1 MKLFL
6 GGTCTS
12 NWRKDLIPLLEN
24 DGIDYF
30 NPIVDDWNEEAQ
42 KREYEE
48 KNICSHLLYVIT
60 PSMEGVFSIAEIVDD
75 SNKRPNKTIFVY
87 MDKELD
93 NPNIAFNDSQLKSLG
108 AVESMV
114 KNNGAFTYKASTIED
129 LFSFIKF
136 INDDTRDID
145 KELNNN

>member
-12 NWRKDLIPLLEN
+12 NWRNDLIPLLEN

-48 KNICSHLLYVIT
+48 KNISCHACCMPGADNNRLWR
-60 PSMEGVFSIAEIVDD
+60 
-75 SNKRPNKTIFVY
+75 KRENRDGYGRNTG
-87 MDKELD
+87 EHRW
-93 NPNIAFNDSQLKSLG
+93 
-108 AVESMV
+108 
-114 KNNGAFTYKASTIED
+114 KNCGGRGFQAGFC
-129 LFSFIKF
+129 
-136 INDDTRDID
+136 
-145 KELNNN
+145 